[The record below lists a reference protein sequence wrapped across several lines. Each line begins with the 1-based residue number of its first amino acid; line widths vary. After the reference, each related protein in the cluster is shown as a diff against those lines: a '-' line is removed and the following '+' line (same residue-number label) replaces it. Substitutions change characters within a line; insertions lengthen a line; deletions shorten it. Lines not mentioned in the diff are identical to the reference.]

1 MNNILTNDQVSTIVD
16 ILTQYAPE
24 GWTELKMHLVTDE
37 AHTEVTT
44 WAVTDSDPKYG
55 FHLDSEDRP
64 VLDELIDGVWETGGR
79 AWSQMDFS
87 VSSDGDFSIEA
98 K

>member
-1 MNNILTNDQVSTIVD
+1 MKDILADDQASALVD

-24 GWTELKMHLVTDE
+24 GWTSLKMHLVTDE
-37 AHTEVTT
+37 SHTEVTT
-44 WAVTDSDPKYG
+44 WAVTDENPKHG
-55 FHLDSEDRP
+55 FHLDAGDRSA
-64 VLDELIDGVWETGGR
+64 LDELIDSVWEYGGR

-87 VSSDGDFSIEA
+87 VSSDGDFDVET

>member
-24 GWTELKMHLVTDE
+24 GWTDLKMHLETDE
-37 AHTEVTT
+37 SHTEVTT
-44 WAVTDSDPKYG
+44 WAVTESDPKYG

-64 VLDELIDGVWETGGR
+64 VLDELIDGVWEAGGR
-79 AWSQMDFS
+79 AWNQMDFS